1 MWKAFVNVALL
12 GAVIVC
18 LFCEAAATQNDSADT
33 KRAMKNLALHADS
46 VQESPSTPSLTE
58 QDQIDGIKSAFLKL
72 PSEELARLGVDVH
85 HSYVAGTEEA
95 VALQAA
101 WAQRQIELKEMMEKQ
116 LKAADFMSEL
126 AGYLVNA
133 SVPDEEALDHLDN
146 LEHLLADIDNA
157 RDFHNIGKWSALT
170 SLLPGLTQRSIA
182 VQTKALHCIGTAVKN
197 DYDFQLWVLEAA
209 GGQPAGE
216 EKLVVEILS
225 AALSDVSR
233 QMTSTT
239 LSEVKIELDGLLRR
253 ILYALTSAA
262 RGNLD
267 VQAALSAVPEGAE
280 APSHISFVDQLK
292 ECVDSPKLSV
302 GVKRKCWHIV
312 SDLLDEMVYIRHDVA
327 HEYAA
332 MQREQTVAAGGE
344 VSEDALADKILQIL
358 NSLQPMGMSF
368 VRDDYQWLLRAEEVA
383 GQIAS
388 SCQQSASSGN
398 KESPQDSCIGR
409 MSPEVRDIF
418 TQSASSG
425 DKESPQDSCIGR
437 MSPEV
442 RDIFTHVIKV
452 RSVLRSE
459 YGSALDGDDDRLT
472 ALRSTVQKHAQDVQ
486 TFLEHPLM
494 QDKLY

>member
-1 MWKAFVNVALL
+1 MRMWKAFVNVALL

-239 LSEVKIELDGLLRR
+239 LSDEVKIELDGLLRR

-418 TQSASSG
+418 T
-425 DKESPQDSCIGR
+425 
-437 MSPEV
+437 
-442 RDIFTHVIKV
+442 HVIKV

-486 TFLEHPLM
+486 SFLEHPLM